1 MNKNKHI
8 PIYLIIF
15 FFFFSI
21 NIFSINSDRIKTDKK
36 HLIKKINYLID
47 QSFSLRKKNPDK
59 CIKQSKKSLNL
70 SNQINFLGGIVSSYS
85 NLGLGFYYKGE
96 EKKALIFYQKA
107 LEFGRI
113 HEQTDRF
120 SSLYNNIS
128 LIYKK
133 WGKFKKALEYQNK
146 SLSIKQNNNNK
157 RGIGISYNN
166 MANIYYFRGEHFK
179 AINYYRKSIEIK
191 KELNDLQGLSK
202 CYNNISFIFIRQG
215 IYDKA
220 IKYLYDSLKI
230 KKRFNSSKRE
240 ISNTYNNLGLVYN
253 KWKKYEKALEYF
265 NKSLDIEKKLQDETG
280 IASCYNN
287 IGLIFKNQK
296 KYDKALSFYKKSL
309 DLATLE
315 NNQYIIAGN
324 YNNIA
329 YIYEKRNKPFEALKS
344 YFKSLKIV
352 EGLKNNEKK
361 CSIYNNIGRIYSSLK
376 QYETAEKYLLTSL
389 TIATNNN
396 YTEKKRTATELISG
410 LYYLT
415 ERYKLAYDY
424 YKKFKKIDDEIFN
437 QSREK
442 EIYKIQTQ
450 YKYAQEIKQNEILKL
465 KIEKEKNIQRYLIII
480 SLLIILSFLIFYNKY
495 RFKKE
500 TNEILKEKNK
510 EIRKMNFKL
519 NDLAYYDHLTGLNN
533 RRSFLK
539 LAKKEAKRFDRSG
552 HKFSFLM
559 IDIDN
564 FKKINDKL
572 GHNGGDS
579 ILKQFTLKLKKETRE
594 QDIVSRWGGE
604 EFLLLLPE
612 TDIKG
617 AYKVASKIRKVIAG
631 SKFEYKEKNI
641 HLTITCG
648 LTEYSN
654 EKDILKTI
662 NEADKALYEGKKD
675 GKNCV
680 KSYVDFE
687 SKNLF

>member
-1 MNKNKHI
+1 MKNKT
-8 PIYLIIF
+8 
-15 FFFFSI
+15 I
-21 NIFSINSDRIKTDKK
+21 NITIIILILNLIVPGIHSSNYSDKK
-36 HLIKKINYLID
+36 NQIKKINYLID
-47 QSFSLRKKNPDK
+47 QSFSLRKKNPEK
-59 CIKQSKKSLNL
+59 CIKLSKKSLNL
-70 SNQINFLGGIVSSYS
+70 SSQLNFLKGIIGSYS

-96 EKKALIFYQKA
+96 EKKALKFYQKA
-107 LEFGRI
+107 LKFGRI

-146 SLSIKQNNNNK
+146 SLSIKQNSDNK

-166 MANIYYFRGEHFK
+166 MANIYYFMGEHLK
-179 AINYYRKSIEIK
+179 AINYYRKAIEIK
-191 KELNDLQGLSK
+191 KELSDLQGLSK

-215 IYDKA
+215 LYDKA
-220 IKYLYDSLKI
+220 IKYLYDSLLI
-230 KKRFNSSKRE
+230 KKRNGSKRE

-253 KWKKYEKALEYF
+253 KWKKYNKALEYF
-265 NKSLDIEKKLQDETG
+265 NKSLDIEKKLKDKNG

-296 KYDKALSFYKKSL
+296 KYDTALNFYKKSL

-315 NNQYIIAGN
+315 NNRYIKAGN

-329 YIYEKRNKPFEALKS
+329 YIYEMKGKPNKALRN

-352 EGLKNNEKK
+352 ESLKNNEKK
-361 CSIYNNIGRIYSSLK
+361 CSIYNNIGRIYSSIK
-376 QYETAEKYLLTSL
+376 QYEKAEKYLITSL
-389 TIATNNN
+389 NVATKNN
-396 YTEKKRTATELISG
+396 YTEKIRTATELISG
-410 LYYLT
+410 LYYLKNN
-415 ERYKLAYDY
+415 YKLAYEY
-424 YKKFKKIDDEIFN
+424 YKKFKKINDEIFN
-437 QSREK
+437 QKREK

-450 YKYAQEIKQNEILKL
+450 YKYAQEIKQNKILKL

-510 EIRKMNFKL
+510 EIRKMNLKL

-539 LAKKEAKRFDRSG
+539 LAKKEAKRFGRSG

-572 GHNGGDS
+572 GHSGGDS
-579 ILKQFTLKLKKETRE
+579 ILKQFTSKLKKETRE
-594 QDIVSRWGGE
+594 QDLVSRWGGE

-612 TDIKG
+612 TAIKG

-631 SKFEYKEKNI
+631 SKFNYKGNYI

-648 LTEYSN
+648 ITEYSK

-687 SKNLF
+687 SKKLF